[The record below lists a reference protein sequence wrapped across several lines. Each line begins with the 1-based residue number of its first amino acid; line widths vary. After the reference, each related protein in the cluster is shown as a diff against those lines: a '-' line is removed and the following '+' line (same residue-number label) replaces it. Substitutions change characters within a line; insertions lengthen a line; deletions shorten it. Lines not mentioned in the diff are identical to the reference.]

1 MTERLALTVT
11 EAASALGIGRT
22 VAYDLIRRGEIPHV
36 RIGRSIRIP
45 RASLDSWLAARTT
58 PTTYRKQ

>member
-1 MTERLALTVT
+1 MAERLTYTVT
-11 EAASALGIGRT
+11 EAACALGIGRT

-45 RASLDSWLAARTT
+45 RSSLDSWLTARTT
-58 PTTYRKQ
+58 PTTTHR

>member
-1 MTERLALTVT
+1 MIDRLAYTVT
-11 EAASALGIGRT
+11 ETAQALGIGRT

-45 RASLDSWLAARTT
+45 RASLDAWLQGRTK
-58 PTTYRKQ
+58 PTTIHK

>member
-1 MTERLALTVT
+1 MSERLAYTVT
-11 EAASALGIGRT
+11 ETASALGIGRT

-45 RASLDSWLAARTT
+45 RASLDSWLTARTQPTT
-58 PTTYRKQ
+58 PTK

>member
-1 MTERLALTVT
+1 MTEKIALTVT
-11 EAASALGIGRT
+11 EAAQALGIGRT

-45 RASLDSWLAARTT
+45 RASLDSWLTARTT
-58 PTTYRKQ
+58 PTTRTK

>member
-1 MTERLALTVT
+1 MTDRLAYTVT
-11 EAASALGIGRT
+11 ETAQALGIGRT

-45 RASLDSWLAARTT
+45 RASLDAWLQGRTK
-58 PTTYRKQ
+58 PTTKHK